1 MLKTDEWLS
10 FSVLGLVVLFIFLSI
25 SFYTFLIGP
34 DSKGPQTIVEPS
46 SSFIQIVFLSI
57 GPAVALSFFTN
68 ALSRDRSKLSSV
80 LVISSGIILIMGMIY
95 VSFLIPQVKNIE
107 LTIWVSNTPLIF
119 IGFGLLL
126 FSIGIITFKKSRQKR
141 NSTFDS
147 A

>member
-119 IGFGLLL
+119 IGFGILL

>member
-10 FSVLGLVVLFIFLSI
+10 LSVVGLVVLFVFLSI

-34 DSKGPQTIVEPS
+34 DSKGPQTIIEPS

-68 ALSRDRSKLSSV
+68 ALSRDRSKLSS
-80 LVISSGIILIMGMIY
+80 ILIIASGVILIVGMVY

-107 LTIWVSNTPLIF
+107 LPIWVSNAPLIF
-119 IGFGLLL
+119 VGFGVLL
-126 FSIGIITFKKSRQKR
+126 FLIG
-141 NSTFDS
+141 
-147 A
+147 